1 MCSIP
6 DRLWLYHSLRPLLP
20 YTQDDIATQARLATR
35 SLQLAI
41 RARQAQI
48 SEGSNIVKLRALE
61 VEDMMKLAKAQSVSR
76 CLPIRVECAV
86 GLSCAHLSDRMPCC
100 WCVQL
105 YDNVKT
111 EYDRHTAAMDAGT
124 IA

>member
-61 VEDMMKLAKAQSVSR
+61 VEDMMKLAKAQSVSQCHR
-76 CLPIRVECAV
+76 FGLDAV
-86 GLSCAHLSDRMPCC
+86 GLFCAHSVVIECSAMFVC
-100 WCVQL
+100 
-105 YDNVKT
+105 
-111 EYDRHTAAMDAGT
+111 AAV
-124 IA
+124 